1 MIVKFTTQ
9 HGQLTLLGDS
19 AVTLLRLGGHSG
31 TVPGAV
37 LAADLPGFLQKLR
50 AGLAAHGE
58 EPSPPQP
65 PREPTDDDDREGDAE
80 PPAPV
85 TLRMRAAPFVEM
97 VETAIARGSDLMW
110 DRG

>member
-1 MIVKFTTQ
+1 MIVRFSTQ

-58 EPSPPQP
+58 DPSPAQPQQLP
-65 PREPTDDDDREGDAE
+65 PDDDDRDSDAE
-80 PPAPV
+80 PPPPV
-85 TLRMRAAPFVEM
+85 TLRMRAGPLVEM
-97 VETAIARGSDLMW
+97 IETAIARGSDLMW

>member
-9 HGQLTLLGDS
+9 HGQLTLLGES
-19 AVTLLRLGGHSG
+19 AVTLLKLGGHSG

-50 AGLAAHGE
+50 AGLATHGD
-58 EPSPPQP
+58 EPSPAQPQQAP
-65 PREPTDDDDREGDAE
+65 ADDDDRDSDAQT
-80 PPAPV
+80 PAPV

-97 VETAIARGSDLMW
+97 IETAIARGSGLMW